1 MTGIT
6 LYAQALLPAEVQLHV
21 SFLPAYRTKQ
31 TILVMYIKHSAD
43 LQQNIKDSH
52 DAAQMQAV
60 EELVEW
66 DYEILLMEI
75 SSEMNADKLEIQP
88 QGIVSAA

>member
-1 MTGIT
+1 M
-6 LYAQALLPAEVQLHV
+6 PLHV
-21 SFLPAYRTKQ
+21 SCLPAYRTK
-31 TILVMYIKHSAD
+31 
-43 LQQNIKDSH
+43 QNIKDSH

-75 SSEMNADKLEIQP
+75 SSETNAEKLEIQP

>member
-1 MTGIT
+1 
-6 LYAQALLPAEVQLHV
+6 
-21 SFLPAYRTKQ
+21 
-31 TILVMYIKHSAD
+31 
-43 LQQNIKDSH
+43 
-52 DAAQMQAV
+52 MQAV

-75 SSEMNADKLEIQP
+75 SSETNAEKLEIQP